1 MIEGPEWNVYGV
13 IAYDE
18 LGYRTVLGGSRNHLA
33 SLAMRHVFVESRPL
47 SDVMLCH
54 GARVIRRSKPEWEL
68 GKGRPK

>member
-18 LGYRTVLGGSRNHLA
+18 NGYREFLGGSKNHQA
-33 SLAMRHVFVESRPL
+33 SLAMWHVFVESRPN

-54 GARVIRRSKPEWEL
+54 GALAMRRSKPDWPLCE
-68 GKGRPK
+68 GKPR

>member
-33 SLAMRHVFVESRPL
+33 SLAMWHVFVGVAGSIPAAPTIL
-47 SDVMLCH
+47 
-54 GARVIRRSKPEWEL
+54 RRRIKHLAWSAFCFM
-68 GKGRPK
+68 

>member
-18 LGYRTVLGGSRNHLA
+18 FGQRTVLGGSRNQLA
-33 SLAMRHVFVESRPL
+33 SLAMWKVFVESRPL
-47 SDVMLCH
+47 SDVVLCH

-68 GKGRPK
+68 CKGSPK